1 MKKLMLWAILASG
14 MLVFAG
20 GCGSPLL
27 NMGGGMAAG
36 SVLSNTMTGLEK
48 DLEVR
53 ETKLIELYNKGVE
66 DGAQKEYLD
75 QIEKEIYDTRLGK
88 QTVATGKQLL
98 GIDWQDPKETS
109 GAIGSIALLAYGYIK
124 RKQLLDMAKKYKSH
138 KQGAAKFMRKNNDEA
153 GKKLYGNIAEARKI
167 NKVA

>member
-1 MKKLMLWAILASG
+1 MKKLMLCAILALG
-14 MLVFAG
+14 VLVSAG
-20 GCGSPLL
+20 GCGSQLANL
-27 NMGGGMAAG
+27 GGGIAAG
-36 SVLSNTMTGLEK
+36 GALSHTMTGVEK

-53 ETKLIELYNKGVE
+53 EAKLVELYNKGVE

-88 QTVATGKQLL
+88 QTVAAGKQLL

-109 GAIGSIALLAYGYIK
+109 GAIGGIAALAYAWLK
-124 RKQLLDMAKKYKSH
+124 RKDLVNMTKKYKSH
-138 KQGAAKFMRKNNDEA
+138 KQGAAKFMRENNN
-153 GKKLYGNIAEARKI
+153 GTGQKLYAEIGEARVR